1 MNVQTVN
8 TFFALLSFA
17 ALAVAVAV
25 PVLVLTARR
34 DPGGPA
40 AGLLAD
46 LRPLALWLA
55 FAIAAVATAGSLYY
69 SEVEGFVPCVLCW
82 YQRIVMYPLAL
93 ILGIAAFRGDHRVKV
108 YAVPVAAIGAAIALY
123 HYQLELFP
131 DQASGVCDVSVPCTA
146 RWFEVFGFV
155 SLAFMALTGFL
166 AIIALG
172 SIAGP
177 RHSPEDDHDEAPE
190 HQSAHH

>member
-1 MNVQTVN
+1 MNTETIN

-17 ALAVAVAV
+17 ALGVAVAV
-25 PVLVLTARR
+25 PVLVVIARR
-34 DPGGPA
+34 DPGGAA

-69 SEVEGFVPCVLCW
+69 SEVEGFAPCVLCW

-93 ILGIAAFRGDHRVKV
+93 ILGIATFRGDHRVKV
-108 YAVPVAAIGAAIALY
+108 YAVPLAVIGAAIALY

-131 DQASGVCDVSVPCTA
+131 EQGSGVCDIAVPCTA

-177 RHSPEDDHDEAPE
+177 RHTPAGDDEHSPTHL
-190 HQSAHH
+190 